1 MTKPTPTIHD
11 LETRIAALETRNKRV
26 EMDKAWE
33 GSLMRKAAII
43 VVTYVVVVVFLLLI
57 HNDQPYVNAVVP
69 LLGFY
74 LSTLV
79 VGGLKKQ
86 WIKRQQDG

>member
-1 MTKPTPTIHD
+1 MKTEKTSTTHN
-11 LETRIAALETRNKRV
+11 LETRITALEARNKRV

-33 GSLMRKAAII
+33 GSLVRKAAII

-57 HNDQPYVNAVVP
+57 HNDQPYINAIVP

-86 WIKRQQDG
+86 WVRRKL

>member
-1 MTKPTPTIHD
+1 MTKPTPTIHN
-11 LETRIAALETRNKRV
+11 LESRIAALEARNKRV
-26 EMDKAWE
+26 ERDKAWE
-33 GSLMRKAAII
+33 GSLTRKAAII
-43 VVTYVVVVVFLLLI
+43 VVTYAVVVVFLLLI
-57 HNDQPYVNAVVP
+57 HNDQPYINAIVP

-86 WIKRQQDG
+86 WVRKKQ